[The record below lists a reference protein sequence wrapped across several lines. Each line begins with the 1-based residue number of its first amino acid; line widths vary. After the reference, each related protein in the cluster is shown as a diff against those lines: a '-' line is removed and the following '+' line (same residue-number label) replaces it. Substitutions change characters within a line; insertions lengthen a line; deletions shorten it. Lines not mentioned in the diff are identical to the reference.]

1 VFFHQLLLP
10 LSPFLNLSSRVWF
23 SGVVVGVVGL
33 LVPMPL
39 LLRAATLVVYS
50 GAYLFVLFFAVCLA
64 TGLYYLAELVEE
76 YTRLT
81 RKVISYAIK
90 AVIGLHVL
98 LYLVDSLPLIS
109 IAIGIAAHVVYY
121 RLLKTFPYISLA
133 SPDFLGS
140 LGLLILSHVAWIRF
154 FYTDPRCIYVSMEWI
169 FGFMLVMVWIVPF
182 AFFISLAAN
191 ESVLPGG
198 GGIGGSYTGFG
209 SGDFVKDDAGTSS
222 QGAPRPRK
230 GRRQSTVLGFLNFLK
245 SKRDEVLPMVTRAI
259 PSSSHRDA

>member
-1 VFFHQLLLP
+1 
-10 LSPFLNLSSRVWF
+10 
-23 SGVVVGVVGL
+23 
-33 LVPMPL
+33 MP
-39 LLRAATLVVYS
+39 LLRAATLVVYA

-90 AVIGLHVL
+90 CVVGLHVL
-98 LYLVDSLPLIS
+98 LWLVDRLPV
-109 IAIGIAAHVVYY
+109 IAVAVGIASHVVYY
-121 RLLKTFPYISLA
+121 RLLRTFPYISLA
-133 SPDFLGS
+133 SYDFLGS
-140 LGLLILSHVAWIRF
+140 VGLLILSHIVWIRF
-154 FYTDPRCIYVSMEWI
+154 FYTDPRCVYVSMEWI

-198 GGIGGSYTGFG
+198 GGIGAYQGFG
-209 SGDFVKDDAGTSS
+209 SSDFDVGASS
-222 QGAPRPRK
+222 TAAAAPRRK

-259 PSSSHRDA
+259 PSSHRDA

>member
-1 VFFHQLLLP
+1 
-10 LSPFLNLSSRVWF
+10 
-23 SGVVVGVVGL
+23 
-33 LVPMPL
+33 MP
-39 LLRAATLVVYS
+39 LLRAATLVVYA

-90 AVIGLHVL
+90 SVIGVHVL
-98 LYLVDSLPLIS
+98 LLLFDRLPVVA
-109 IAIGIAAHVVYY
+109 IAVGIASHVVYY

-133 SPDFLGS
+133 SYDFLGS
-140 LGLLILSHVAWIRF
+140 LGLLILSHVVWIRF
-154 FYTDPRCIYVSMEWI
+154 FYTDPRCIYVSMEWM

-198 GGIGGSYTGFG
+198 GGLGGGYQGFG
-209 SGDFVKDDAGTSS
+209 SSDFGDAGSGSS
-222 QGAPRPRK
+222 SLGGAAAPRRK

-245 SKRDEVLPMVTRAI
+245 SKRDEVLPMVTQAI
-259 PSSSHRDA
+259 PSSRRDA

>member
-1 VFFHQLLLP
+1 
-10 LSPFLNLSSRVWF
+10 
-23 SGVVVGVVGL
+23 
-33 LVPMPL
+33 MPL
-39 LLRAATLVVYS
+39 MRAATLVVYA

-81 RKVISYAIK
+81 KKVINWAIK
-90 AVIGLHVL
+90 VVIALHVIL
-98 LYLVDSLPLIS
+98 LVFDRLPVV
-109 IAIGIAAHVVYY
+109 AIGVGVGAHVVYY
-121 RLLKTFPYISLA
+121 RLLRTFPYISLTA
-133 SPDFLGS
+133 PDFLGS
-140 LGLLILSHVAWIRF
+140 LGLLVLSHVVWIRF
-154 FYTDPRCIYVSMEWI
+154 FYTDPRCAYVSMEWL

-198 GGIGGSYTGFG
+198 GGLGGYQGFG
-209 SGDFVKDDAGTSS
+209 SSDFVTQGDSLGPSS
-222 QGAPRPRK
+222 SSRRK

-259 PSSSHRDA
+259 PSSHRDA